1 MRHIIWQKGIVAGME
16 SGLFDVIAHP
26 DQIFR
31 RKKQWDSEAV
41 ELSRQIKECAVH
53 TGVVLEKNISNMFEK
68 KRKHLYWQ
76 EFWRGLSKE
85 VKVIYGVDAHSVE
98 EMEDNYRRQQMLAAS
113 NRGIL

>member
-1 MRHIIWQKGIVAGME
+1 ME

-31 RKKQWDSEAV
+31 RKKQWDSESI

-68 KRKHLYWQ
+68 R
-76 EFWRGLSKE
+76 ESTFIGRNSGGLCQ
-85 VKVIYGVDAHSVE
+85 VK
-98 EMEDNYRRQQMLAAS
+98 
-113 NRGIL
+113 